1 MTTKISSDN
10 IQTTTLETLGSGPT
24 ITNVQITDSSY
35 NVIDDT
41 AVSTSGG
48 YLKIT
53 GTNFS
58 SGCTVI
64 IGGTNATSTAFVNST
79 MLNVEVPAAAAG
91 TYIVYV
97 VNTDGGVAIRVNGLT
112 YSGTPTWVTDSTL
125 SGGTVDSAISIQ
137 LSATSDS
144 TITYTLQN
152 GSSLPSGLSLSSS
165 GLLSGTITGLASET
179 IYNFTVIATDV
190 ELQDS
195 PRSFSITITIGDQY
209 WPYVTTLLSPVVGT
223 VPFNDDASIN
233 NFAVAIAGDTKPNN
247 FNPYTPGYYSN
258 YFDGTGDYLT
268 IADNA
273 AFTFGTG
280 DFTIECWI
288 NTSVTTATYGKRI
301 LNHYTYVSGTDY
313 GWHLAVLRTG
323 GYTINFTGF
332 TTGSTGITLST
343 TTTLAPNVWHHIA
356 VVRNGSTASLYL
368 NGVQVATQTG
378 VTWND
383 VNTISAG
390 LDIGS
395 QSNAAGTLYDGYI
408 SNLRIVKGTAVYTS
422 SFTPST
428 SPLTAISGT
437 SLLTCQSNRFID
449 NSTNNFTIT
458 RNGDTKVSSFIP
470 YTPNSSYSTYG
481 STYFDGT
488 GDYLTVPFSS
498 AFNTGTTYTVEA
510 WVYPTVRNTYN
521 MIFTVSNNNVAN
533 FGSWLLW
540 FNASGTVYFECRPGT
555 GGTNVQVI
563 GGTVPLTQWTHIAVS
578 VNSNAVKLF
587 VNGVQVQTGTV
598 VALDGTQTNV
608 GIGALTNGATASP
621 FTGYLTDVRLVKGTA
636 VYTSAFT
643 PPTTPLTA
651 ISGTSLLTCQ
661 SNQPANNNVFIDNSS
676 SNFLITRNGNS
687 TQGAFSPYG
696 AGFSNYFDGSGDFL
710 QVAHNTALDLGS
722 GDFTVE
728 FWLNAPSW
736 SSGTAGVI
744 GKKLSDSTSGWQ
756 IYRDSNQPTKLN
768 GRLGSTNNFFTTSSV
783 TAGQWEHWAL
793 VRTGSTVYWFKNGV
807 LDATG
812 TNSVNISDAT
822 ASLNIAFADTW
833 SAYGNFYLSNVR
845 VVKGTAVYTGAF
857 TPSTTPLQPVTG
869 TSLLT
874 CQSPNFVDNSANNFT
889 ITRNGD
895 TSVQKFGP
903 FAGTTLPAP
912 YYGAYFDGNGDYL
925 TVASNAAFGFGT
937 GDFTIECWIY
947 PTNAG
952 AALQQIYDNRTAT
965 ADTKVN
971 FGVRTNTITY
981 CVGSAIL
988 LTSAASSIV
997 NNAWQHVAIVKS
1009 SGTTKIYINGTQ
1021 SGPSYTDNYNFT
1033 SPAECVIATPG
1044 DSRGSATYSFTGYI
1058 SNMRVTKGQAV
1069 YTANFTPS
1077 TSPLTT
1083 TSQGAI
1089 SSNVSLLTCQS
1100 NTFIDNSTN
1109 NFTITVAGNSKPTT
1123 FNPFTVTYSIKQSY
1137 TPGVYGGSMYFDGTG
1152 DYLTVPAST
1161 LNQLGDS
1168 RYTMEFWMYPT
1179 LVNGAERN
1187 LINKNGA
1194 TTYGYTFR
1202 MTTANKM
1209 GYFTDGTGNSILS
1222 TTTLSPNTWY
1232 HVAATFDGTTTR
1244 LFINGVQEA
1253 STTSWSSVTND
1264 TGVLYIG
1271 ARQYDASMNYAGYI
1285 TDARIVKGSALYTSN
1300 FVPENRPLTSVRN
1313 STLLLN
1319 GTSGGIYD
1327 SSTNTVFETRS
1338 PAIVST
1344 SVVKY
1349 GNTSMYFSGAS
1360 ESGLYSYNN
1369 PGVRFGTGNFT
1380 VELWLY
1386 LDASL
1391 TGLERIITLANP
1403 SATTAARLQQNSG
1416 NTIYWI
1422 DGANLPGFGT
1432 GANIPMSVG
1441 TWTHIAI
1448 CRSGTTTRY
1457 FKDGVQV
1464 ASGTDTSSYNTD
1476 TLTVASNY
1484 DGSYRTNCYI
1494 SDLRITK
1501 GVARYTANFTA
1512 PTSAFNAK

>member
-165 GLLSGTITGLASET
+165 GLLSGTITGLSSET
-179 IYNFTVIATDV
+179 TYNFNIVATDI

-195 PRSFSITITIGDQY
+195 PRSFSITITTGDAY
-209 WPYVTTLLSPVVGT
+209 WNYTTTLLSPT
-223 VPFNDDASIN
+223 LSALPFNDDASAN
-233 NFAVAIAGDTKPNN
+233 NFAVTINGDTKPFN
-247 FNPYTPGYYSN
+247 FNPYSLGYYSN

-268 IADNA
+268 VPANA
-273 AFTFGTG
+273 ALTLGTSDYTVEAWVYLTGTQTTTYGWGVIGTYPGAGTG
-280 DFTIECWI
+280 WSITINRSTGSQGIAWI
-288 NTSVTTATYGKRI
+288 LGSSIVASYTTAYIPT
-301 LNHYTYVSGTDY
+301 NTWT
-313 GWHLAVLRTG
+313 
-323 GYTINFTGF
+323 
-332 TTGSTGITLST
+332 
-343 TTTLAPNVWHHIA
+343 HIA
-356 VVRNGSTASLYL
+356 VTRSGSGSNNTRMFL
-368 NGVQVATQTG
+368 NGALVTQVTDNTNDTFSGLTYIGGQGTG
-378 VTWND
+378 QLIT
-383 VNTISAG
+383 
-390 LDIGS
+390 
-395 QSNAAGTLYDGYI
+395 GYI
-408 SNLRIVKGTAVYTS
+408 SNARVVKGTAVYTS
-422 SFTPST
+422 AFTPST
-428 SPLTAISGT
+428 TPLTAIANT
-437 SLLTCQSNRFID
+437 SLLTCQSSRFID
-449 NSTNNFTIT
+449 NSTNNFTLT
-458 RNGDTKVSSFIP
+458 VAGDTSIKSFTP
-470 YTPNSSYSTYG
+470 YIPNSSYSTYG

-533 FGSWLLW
+533 FGGWLLW

-661 SNQPANNNVFIDNSS
+661 SNQPVNNNVFLDNSTN
-676 SNFLITRNGNS
+676 NFAITRNGNT
-687 TQGAFSPYG
+687 TQGTFSPYG
-696 AGFSNYFDGSGDFL
+696 ANWSNYFDGTGDMLTVPYNAGFSL
-710 QVAHNTALDLGS
+710 T
-722 GDFTVE
+722 GDFTIELFVNYSAHGAYGG
-728 FWLNAPSW
+728 LICNAT
-736 SSGTAGVI
+736 GGAGW
-744 GKKLSDSTSGWQ
+744 SGWQ
-756 IYRDSNQPTKLN
+756 ILFNNANDTLLVEGNN
-768 GRLGSTNNFFTTSSV
+768 STLITSSS
-783 TAGQWEHWAL
+783 ALPRNQWNHVAL
-793 VRTGSTVYWFKNGV
+793 VRNGSSITLYFNGQSVGTATSSATFNSSTAVTRIGAERDGLIFVTGY
-807 LDATG
+807 
-812 TNSVNISDAT
+812 ISNAR
-822 ASLNIAFADTW
+822 I
-833 SAYGNFYLSNVR
+833 
-845 VVKGTAVYTGAF
+845 VKGTALYTSNF
-857 TPSTTPLQPVTG
+857 TPSTTPLQAVSG

-874 CQSPNFVDNSANNFT
+874 CQSPSIVDNSPSNLA
-889 ITRNGD
+889 ITKNGD
-895 TSVQKFGP
+895 VSVQKFGP
-903 FAGTTLPAP
+903 FAGTTLPTP
-912 YYGAYFDGNGDYL
+912 YYSAYFDGTGDYL
-925 TVASNAAFGFGT
+925 SLSTIQNFGT
-937 GDFTIECWIY
+937 ADFTVEAWVYLTAVNTNGIY
-947 PTNAG
+947 ASTG
-952 AALQQIYDNRTAT
+952 STGKSRLYTHI
-965 ADTKVN
+965 
-971 FGVRTNTITY
+971 TNTSKLQATLRNSDGTNEIDYT
-981 CVGSAIL
+981 GSTTINL
-988 LTSAASSIV
+988 NT
-997 NNAWQHVAIVKS
+997 WYHVAIVRYNN
-1009 SGTTKIYINGTQ
+1009 TLYLYVNGVSDMTPTPVTQ
-1021 SGPSYTDNYNFT
+1021 NLSTN
-1033 SPAECVIATPG
+1033 
-1044 DSRGSATYSFTGYI
+1044 DSFSTVGSANATRLFNGYM
-1058 SNMRVTKGQAV
+1058 SNLRVVAGTAV
-1069 YTANFTPS
+1069 YTANFTPP
-1077 TSPLTT
+1077 TSPLT
-1083 TSQGAI
+1083 AI
-1089 SSNVSLLTCQS
+1089 TNTSLLTCQS
-1100 NTFIDNSTN
+1100 STLVDNSIN
-1109 NFTITVAGNSKPTT
+1109 NVTITVNGDTKLRT

-1179 LVNGAERN
+1179 VVNGVERD

-1391 TGLERIITLANP
+1391 TGLESIITLANP